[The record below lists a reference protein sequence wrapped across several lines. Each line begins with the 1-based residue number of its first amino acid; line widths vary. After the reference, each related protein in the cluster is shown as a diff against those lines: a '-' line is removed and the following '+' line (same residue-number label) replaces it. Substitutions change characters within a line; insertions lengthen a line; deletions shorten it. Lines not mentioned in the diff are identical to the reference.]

1 MLVEPLEEGN
11 KEFDEFV
18 DYPDMVEEVQLKEDN
33 DRDTLVISFHALWGT
48 EGCQTM
54 RLLGRIKKQ
63 ALVMLIDS
71 ESTHNFMDQSVA
83 KRLKCPTQMVAG
95 MSVIVANGE
104 VLRTQEVCKNVT
116 WESQG
121 VLQTT
126 NFLLL
131 PLRGCDLVLGVQWLQ
146 TLGPITW
153 DFNALIMRFTLK
165 DSVVTLQGIQGGTVQ
180 MASKKQLSKLS
191 VSRSP

>member
-1 MLVEPLEEGN
+1 MI
-11 KEFDEFV
+11 
-18 DYPDMVEEVQLKEDN
+18 
-33 DRDTLVISFHALWGT
+33 DTLVISFHALWGT
-48 EGCQTM
+48 EGCQTI

-95 MSVIVANGE
+95 MSVTVANGE

-116 WESQG
+116 WESQR

-126 NFLLL
+126 DFLLL

-146 TLGPITW
+146 TLGLITW

-165 DSVVTLQGIQGGTVQ
+165 DSVVTLQGIQGSTVQ

-191 VSRSP
+191 VSRSPRTLLLADELSLQLMHMNVMEKTDTDTVTEVC